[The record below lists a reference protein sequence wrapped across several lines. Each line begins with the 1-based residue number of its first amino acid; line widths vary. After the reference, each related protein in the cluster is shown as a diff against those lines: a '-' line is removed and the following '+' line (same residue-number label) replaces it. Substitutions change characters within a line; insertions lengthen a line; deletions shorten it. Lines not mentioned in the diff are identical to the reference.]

1 MTSDPQVEIFK
12 QNWAT
17 YQKLISHNYM
27 FHRQR
32 NEQADMIIRAVSKK
46 DKINILDLGCG
57 DAYWVKSLSS
67 QDSIKS
73 YRGIDL
79 SPAALEIAQLNLTQ
93 FDFDTKLLTGR
104 MEDLI
109 RLDER
114 RFQLVYS
121 AYAIHHLQDEV
132 KLELLTDIYNRSDDG
147 GLCILIDVYR
157 KPGQSREDYLHEYI
171 TWIQES
177 WTALEPKELSLIISH
192 IQQYDFPAQ
201 IDNVR
206 SWTET
211 IGFKPEQAETL
222 DDYHHMLILSK

>member
-17 YQKLISHNYM
+17 YQKLIAHNYM

-32 NEQADMIIRAVSKK
+32 NEQTDRIIRALSKK

-67 QDSIKS
+67 QENIKS
-73 YRGIDL
+73 YSGIDL

-109 RLDER
+109 QVDER
-114 RFQLVYS
+114 RFQLIYS
-121 AYAIHHLQDEV
+121 AYAIHHLQDEI
-132 KLELLTDIYNRSDDG
+132 KLGILNEVYNRLYDDG
-147 GLCILIDVYR
+147 ICILIDVYR

-171 TWIQES
+171 TCIQEC
-177 WTALEPKELSLIISH
+177 WTALEPQELSLIISH

-201 IDNVR
+201 LNNVR
-206 SWTET
+206 SWAET
-211 IGFKPEQAETL
+211 IGFKIDQAETL